1 MKWREIMFY
10 RLMYYIVLP
19 IYVVFVIFA
28 SISLEKTQNA
38 FFMIVFGLLFITSIF
53 LERIYT
59 RLFLFIASSE
69 IILLLLFHFTSQLNW
84 CYSIYIIL
92 LSKFLFQV
100 KGAVKGI
107 FLGFVFMAFYTVIR
121 ATYSPVNPYS
131 IFGVGSD
138 FLTSIAVVLIIQYII
153 EMETKKNTLIE
164 EKKRE
169 EIQHKEEKGKLIAEM
184 AAGLAHEIRNPLTI
198 IQGFLQYSKEA
209 NYNIQPWYD
218 LIFSEVSRM
227 NKLTVEFLQFS
238 KPNVSQYQAYSIHE
252 CLKRVISL
260 TESEAHCLG
269 HQIVYSEYNPDLLVK
284 MDFNKMV
291 QVFVNLINNAIQSM
305 VESGHITIRLFKVG
319 NLAVCEVHDTGAG
332 IEDADLKKIFN
343 PFFTT
348 KSEGTGLG
356 LPICQKIVQDH
367 GGTIEVSSTPK
378 YGSIFTIRLPL
389 DAGASYA
396 QDFAK
401 E

>member
-1 MKWREIMFY
+1 MFF
-10 RLMYYIVLP
+10 RLMYHIVLP
-19 IYVVFVIFA
+19 VYVVFVIFA
-28 SISLEKTQNA
+28 SVSLGKTQNA
-38 FFMIVFGLLFITSIF
+38 FFMIVFGLLFIASIF
-53 LERIYT
+53 LERMYT
-59 RLFLFIASSE
+59 HLFLFIASGE
-69 IILLLLFHFTSQLNW
+69 IISLLLFHYTSQLNW

-107 FLGFVFMAFYTVIR
+107 FLGFGFMVIYTVIR
-121 ATYSPVNPYS
+121 ATYSPVNSYS

-153 EMETKKNTLIE
+153 EMEAKKNTLIE

-169 EIQHKEEKGKLIAEM
+169 ELLYKEEKMKLIAEM

-198 IQGFLQYSKEA
+198 IQGFLQHSKEDH
-209 NYNIQPWYD
+209 YNIQPWYD
-218 LIFSEVSRM
+218 LIFSEVNRM

-238 KPNVSQYQAYSIHE
+238 KPDVSQYQVYSIHD

-260 TESEAHCLG
+260 TKSEAQSVG
-269 HQIVYSEYNPDLLVK
+269 HQIVYTHTEYNPDLLVK

-305 VESGHITIRLFKVG
+305 VESGHITIRLLKVG
-319 NLAVCEVHDTGAG
+319 NLAVCEVCDTGVG

-348 KSEGTGLG
+348 KAEGTGLG
-356 LPICQKIVQDH
+356 LSICQKIVQDH

-378 YGSIFTIRLPL
+378 YGSIFTICLPL
-389 DAGASYA
+389 DTGASHA
-396 QDFAK
+396 LDFSND
-401 E
+401 